1 MEKVRFDRILEN
13 RNVSGQEA
21 REGDVRLVNTL
32 SQDAEASMTEAPAE
46 SYQLALLGSHVK
58 KTQTQ
63 PAFSKKEKY
72 DFIQPERFRGWLWLQ
87 SWVDSVVSSL
97 AVFPPLLFASL

>member
-1 MEKVRFDRILEN
+1 MILES
-13 RNVSGQEA
+13 RNGSGQEA

-32 SQDAEASMTEAPAE
+32 SHDAEASVIDAPAE

-58 KTQTQ
+58 KTHTQ
-63 PAFSKKEKY
+63 LAFSRKETY

-87 SWVDSVVSSL
+87 SWGDSVVRRL
-97 AVFPPLLFASL
+97 VVFPRLLFASL